1 MAKIAVTILLLLVA
15 ALTFACKKA
24 PQAEA
29 PTETT
34 EPLHSLTNTPSPP
47 PVNVVHGSFNV
58 SSFTKFEFEVPAHSI
73 TPKVEGTFDSTDG
86 RSGASANIDLLIMTP
101 EEFEELSHGRSGT
114 AAYSVTG
121 ARSQTIAYALP
132 STLDSS
138 QKYFVVFQNPA
149 GKSSPRTVKAEITAS
164 F

>member
-1 MAKIAVTILLLLVA
+1 MTKIAVAILLLWIA

-24 PQAEA
+24 PQEQA
-29 PTETT
+29 PNETS
-34 EPLHSLTNTPSPP
+34 EPLYSVANAPSPP
-47 PVNVVHGSFNV
+47 PVNVVHGSFKV

-86 RSGASANIDLLIMTP
+86 SSGVSANIDLLLITP
-101 EEFEELSHGRSGT
+101 EEFEEFSHGRGGT

-132 STLDSS
+132 STLGSS
-138 QKYFVVFQNPA
+138 QKYFVIFQNPA